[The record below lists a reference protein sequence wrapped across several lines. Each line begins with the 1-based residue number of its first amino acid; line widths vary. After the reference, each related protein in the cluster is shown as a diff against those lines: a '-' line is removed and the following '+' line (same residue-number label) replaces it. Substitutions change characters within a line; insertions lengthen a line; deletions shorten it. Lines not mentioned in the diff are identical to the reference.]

1 MKIGFLTDVDGYRA
15 PIHPESIE
23 KYSFDVH
30 LEKNIFDYLKHERL
44 LRSIM
49 IGTIPII
56 FLGGTIKLFFPYFFE
71 EILRSNLSIAIVSIL
86 MAIFMYLADSSKK
99 GFINLILFSAFL
111 HNSQFSVV
119 TKINSDMYYVLMR
132 PWTLVF
138 IILLVLIIFISG
150 SIAISNLR
158 L

>member
-1 MKIGFLTDVDGYRA
+1 MSELIFVSSDNCELCKKAENKIKFLKPFYQIREVDA
-15 PIHPESIE
+15 QEDHKE
-23 KYSFDVH
+23 F
-30 LEKNIFDYLKHERL
+30 L
-44 LRSIM
+44 LRVPVLLKNNKVIEE
-49 IGTIPII
+49 GI
-56 FLGGTIKLFFPYFFE
+56 FSRLTV
-71 EILRSNLSIAIVSIL
+71 LR
-86 MAIFMYLADSSKK
+86 
-99 GFINLILFSAFL
+99 NLILFSAFL
-111 HNSQFSVV
+111 HNSQLSVV